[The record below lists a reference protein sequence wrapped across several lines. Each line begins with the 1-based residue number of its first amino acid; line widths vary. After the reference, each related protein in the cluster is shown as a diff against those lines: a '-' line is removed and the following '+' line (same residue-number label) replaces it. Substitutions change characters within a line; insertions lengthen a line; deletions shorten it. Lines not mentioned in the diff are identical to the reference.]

1 MLVQVMPRWRERVTP
16 LQSVFS
22 YPFCYGQ
29 RRTGAYTVVLSCM
42 HAVVEHRP
50 SLDRGY
56 ELLTSVLAL
65 IHVAPFRSF
74 GY

>member
-1 MLVQVMPRWRERVTP
+1 MLVQVMPRWRERVTSM
-16 LQSVFS
+16 QSVFS
-22 YPFCYGQ
+22 YPFCYGE

>member
-1 MLVQVMPRWRERVTP
+1 MLALVMPRWGESVTS

-22 YPFCYGQ
+22 CAFCHGQ
-29 RRTGAYTVVLSCM
+29 RRTGAHTVVLSCM
-42 HAVVEHRP
+42 HTLVDHRP